1 MNPTTAQELKLDEL
15 VLDRGGKRVLHGVS
29 LSVRRGEITALVGP
43 NGAGKSSTVMALAGL
58 LPRIAGQTLLDGVPL
73 AAVRAEQVRAAGIA
87 VVPEGHRVLGD
98 LSVRDNL
105 LAAATALP
113 GARLPAAVEQ
123 VLGIFPELIPKLA
136 LPGRALSGG
145 QKQMVC
151 VAQALIVQPRFLIVD
166 ELSLGLAPMVVKR
179 LVAVLQQ
186 VVAQGAGVL
195 LIEQFTTVALAVAQQ
210 AFVLERGRV
219 AYAGT
224 AAELQELPDILHGS
238 YLAAG

>member
-58 LPRIAGQTLLDGVPL
+58 LPRISGQTLLDGVPL

-113 GARLPAAVEQ
+113 GARLPAALEQ

-136 LPGRALSGG
+136 LPGCALSGG

-210 AFVLERGRV
+210 AFVLEWGRV

-224 AAELQELPDILHGS
+224 AAELQERPDILHGS